1 MTDFAAEGNYDTGA
15 TNTLTERSGATAG
28 TDTVPGGALIVA
40 RNTGAG
46 THTVVLAVSFT
57 PDGLAV
63 AARSHSLAAGTV
75 KAFRVPNLYQDANG
89 RVAISVGEG
98 TFAEVKYYVIGT

>member
-1 MTDFAAEGNYDTGA
+1 MADFPAEGTYDTGA
-15 TNTLTERSGATAG
+15 TNALTERSGATAG
-28 TDTVPGGALIVA
+28 TDTVPGGCLVVA

-46 THTVVLAVSFT
+46 THTIVLTNNATS
-57 PDGLAV
+57 DGLTV
-63 AARSHSLAAGTV
+63 SNRTHSLLTTTI

-89 RVAISVGEG
+89 RVPIAVGEG

>member
-1 MTDFAAEGNYDTGA
+1 MTDFASEGSYATGT
-15 TNTLTERSGATAG
+15 TNTLTERSGAVAG
-28 TDTVPGGALIVA
+28 TDTVPGGSLIVA

-46 THTVVLAVSFT
+46 THTIVLTCNFT

-63 AARSHSLAAGTV
+63 GSRTHSLAAGTI

-89 RVAISVGEG
+89 RVPMAVGEG
-98 TFAEVKYYVIGT
+98 TFSEVKYYVIGT

>member
-1 MTDFAAEGNYDTGA
+1 MTDFAAEGVYDSGT

-28 TDTVPGGALIVA
+28 TDTVPGGCLVVA

-46 THTVVLAVSFT
+46 THTIVLTCNFT
-57 PDGLAV
+57 PDGLTV
-63 AARSHSLAAGTV
+63 GNRTHSLAAGTI

-89 RVAISVGEG
+89 RVPIAVGEG